1 MSGFS
6 IKTNSQIKKQ
16 AAQRIADTLESDIR
30 ALSEYAK
37 GVHAAADKSEFFE
50 QTLGKASQS
59 AKDFAPQIE
68 KGTNSVN
75 GFKAAQIAAASAT
88 EGLGTASKFAMVGV
102 KALNMAM
109 NVGIALVASVAIQAL
124 VGKIMDWVNASQ
136 KLDDSIDTLSTS
148 VQNLSQS
155 KSSVEELGKKYEDLS
170 KVQNRNS
177 DQQQEWLDVQKQLKE
192 ILPTLNGYYD
202 EQGNFILNLDT
213 NMSSLN
219 KTYQEY
225 LQQKRKE
232 LADAYSEKIDKETA
246 SYQKSQAELAKL
258 IEYKRILEKQKS
270 GQTLTKDE
278 TDTFNSK
285 MYGTNYS
292 DLEIVQESINK
303 YTNESTEK
311 VNSLREAVVS
321 AMSSTDEWFKLTE
334 KQQNALREYFSDADY
349 NKLDGVFEKLNSQG
363 GDYLETLLKIDKVKD
378 ILNGDSSTTSLT
390 TGEKNLASLN
400 SSLDSLEEQVNKV
413 SAAYKDYQTI
423 SDVVNGKSY
432 LTLEQVSALSK
443 KYPDLASKIKL
454 TTSGYTLE
462 SGAIDVVSNAYL
474 DLQNTLISAQQSM
487 TAISQSQINQ
497 RLKAFGVELSGIK
510 SVMDAYAAAGKILKN
525 DSSWDDLRSKFFDK
539 DGKLTGD
546 LVAYNKA
553 YEAKIKSDQELTS
566 SVIAYGQ
573 ASDLISK
580 AQKELI
586 NSNSGSLGVTSKADK
601 DAAKKE
607 NQTKYENKAL
617 EEQIALLE
625 HRKNMGEFES
635 DDAGQQKDLNLK
647 YVRATEGLMKYAKTQ
662 DEVRDIQEKTKSA
675 YDTYYS
681 SLSAYQKEEYD
692 NALKVIETKKDQNKY
707 ENNSLQLAADLLAVR
722 KKYARTEEQVAD
734 IEKQIAEAKREA
746 LSEQED
752 AMQRAE
758 SAVERVIDKRIKALQ
773 EEQDALEKY
782 YQKKI
787 DRIQDEID
795 SLQEAN
801 NAREKQLALEK
812 AQAAWDAAQNQKT
825 ISIYREGRGFV
836 YEADQDAI
844 NEAGENLADAKLDI
858 RIDELNKKK
867 QDLEYGLKK
876 EKQALQDSIDDWED
890 YKDKWS
896 DILNEYS
903 NSQDELIMKQVLG
916 RDAEANILDQRLDKL
931 AEFRDKYIAL
941 QKEIAEFDGKAIK
954 DTSKSSGS
962 SSSSK
967 DKITKTTYVDSHGS
981 TRTKTR
987 IVVDR
992 SSLPSSMINGYANG
1006 TTFASGG
1013 YSIVDDENG
1022 KKEIVIRNPHQGR
1035 GTVLEYGDAVMPAKL
1050 STNMFTLANNADA
1063 ILASTMANVLQPNL
1077 SFVTPNSGTKTTTVQ
1092 NHFDKL
1098 VLPNVI
1104 DANGFIMELKHLDS
1118 DMAQSLTST
1127 ID

>member
-1 MSGFS
+1 MIFKTVADSDSLSGLS
-6 IKTNSQIKKQ
+6 ISTSSQIKKQ
-16 AAQRIADTLESDIR
+16 AQVELAKQLKVDTDALQKYQDGIKTAEDQIA
-30 ALSEYAK
+30 
-37 GVHAAADKSEFFE
+37 FFN
-50 QTLGKASQS
+50 QTMGKASKQ
-59 AKDFAPQIE
+59 AQDYAGVIKDE
-68 KGTNSVN
+68 KGSVE
-75 GFKAAQIAAASAT
+75 AYTASQKSASVAT

-136 KLDDSIDTLSTS
+136 KLEDSIDTLSTS

-258 IEYKRILEKQKS
+258 IEYKRILEKQNS
-270 GQTLTKDE
+270 GQSLTKDE
-278 TDTFNSK
+278 NDTFNSK
-285 MYGTNYS
+285 MYGTTYS

-400 SSLDSLEEQVNKV
+400 SSLDTLQSSYDAIPDKLKEIDDIQSKLNDSYSFSYEEIEKIKKAHPELANAISRTADGWTIEK
-413 SAAYKDYQTI
+413 SAVDQLRSSTLNLNTEFADAQSSMTQI
-423 SDVVNGKSY
+423 MKSAVASR
-432 LTLEQVSALSK
+432 LEQ
-443 KYPDLASKIKL
+443 YGI
-454 TTSGYTLE
+454 E
-462 SGAIDVVSNAYL
+462 
-474 DLQNTLISAQQSM
+474 LQ
-487 TAISQSQINQ
+487 
-497 RLKAFGVELSGIK
+497 GIK
-510 SVMDAYAAAGKILKN
+510 SLADAYNAINKKNAELSKQQTDLGIPHASFRSLDSEAYDTVIDVGKYQDTINGLKSKLSDINAG
-525 DSSWDDLRSKFFDK
+525 SS
-539 DGKLTGD
+539 
-546 LVAYNKA
+546 
-553 YEAKIKSDQELTS
+553 
-566 SVIAYGQ
+566 
-573 ASDLISK
+573 ISGGTPEK
-580 AQKELI
+580 
-586 NSNSGSLGVTSKADK
+586 T
-601 DAAKKE
+601 KKE
-607 NQTKYENKAL
+607 KQTKYENKAL

-625 HRKNMGEFES
+625 HRKAMGEFES
-635 DDAGQQKDLNLK
+635 DDTGKQKDLNLK

-662 DEVRDIQEKTKSA
+662 DEIWDIQEKTKSA

-752 AMQRAE
+752 AMKRAE

-801 NAREKQLALEK
+801 NARSKQLALEK
-812 AQAAWDAAQNQKT
+812 AQAAWEAAQNQKT

-836 YEADQDAI
+836 YETDQEAI

-867 QDLEYGLKK
+867 QDLENSLEK
-876 EKQALQDSIDDWED
+876 EKQALQDSIDDWES

-903 NSQDELIMKQVLG
+903 NSQDELIMKQLLG
-916 RDAEANILDQRLDKL
+916 KDAEADILDQRLDKL
-931 AEFRDKYIAL
+931 ADFRDKYIAL
-941 QKEIAEFDGKAIK
+941 QKEIAEFDGKAIS
-954 DTSKSSGS
+954 DKSSSSSSS

-967 DKITKTTYVDSHGS
+967 DKITKTTYVDSNGS
-981 TRTKTR
+981 TRTKTH